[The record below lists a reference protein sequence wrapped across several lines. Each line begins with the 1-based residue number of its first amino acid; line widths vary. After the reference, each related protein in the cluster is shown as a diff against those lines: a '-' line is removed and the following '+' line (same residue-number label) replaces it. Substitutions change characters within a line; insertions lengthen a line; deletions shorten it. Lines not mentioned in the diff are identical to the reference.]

1 MKVWYPVH
9 SQINLK
15 NCSFYILDG
24 GGGFTHIGHV
34 NGNQSAGLTGVD
46 LTSVTS
52 AEVAKGDLIAFE
64 TNPTHRYLVKGFAT
78 NIVTIAPALVEAL
91 SAGDEVYVIHNP
103 ENIEIKIGE
112 GDLTY
117 TEHHA
122 RTYTKDRGR
131 LDTVRDAD
139 EEPMD
144 VAFQFTWEWIRS
156 KSGDIV
162 PTIEEALK
170 QQGIASDWMSSS
182 ADACEPYCVDILV
195 VNAPEC
201 LADNEVIILS
211 QFRYETLEHSVKNG
225 TVSCTGKC
233 NVTEALAARNM
244 TLSAITD

>member
-34 NGNQSAGLTGVD
+34 NGDQSAGLTGVD

-52 AEVAKGDLIAFE
+52 AEVAEGDLIAFE

-144 VAFQFTWEWIRS
+144 VAFQLFR
-156 KSGDIV
+156 V
-162 PTIEEALK
+162 HEAG
-170 QQGIASDWMSSS
+170 QGVRYYVEVR
-182 ADACEPYCVDILV
+182 ADPEAVHLDVVAGVDDGAEGL
-195 VNAPEC
+195 
-201 LADNEVIILS
+201 LARLLRQSPQKLRPAN
-211 QFRYETLEHSVKNG
+211 TAG
-225 TVSCTGKC
+225 
-233 NVTEALAARNM
+233 
-244 TLSAITD
+244 